1 MFSPW
6 CLLSVLHFASTNL
19 FLELG
24 QLPRQVGH
32 QFHGA
37 LQFLLQVS
45 DFILLPVC
53 IAADQGHGPH
63 PREPVQV
70 VLLVNR
76 NHETVGSHSFV
87 GACCCGFSGYPK
99 WLLLVLHLFLQIN
112 CSNFYHSLQLQI
124 IHTFS
129 PQMES
134 GVYECQALFDLFWLY
149 GPVSCVIWS
158 LIYKPNQIKH
168 EGLSILES
176 HGIWGRSLITGS
188 SLIGDTVP
196 SWIVPP
202 QNRQTLSWTGS
213 NFLVLIH
220 ILLHI
225 KDRHTP
231 LQSSCELNST
241 LAQNELVRVWNLV
254 LLH

>member
-1 MFSPW
+1 MSHKQTNLKHCWLSMSSRRKKNPCLSLVVFSPW
-6 CLLSVLHFASTNL
+6 CLLLVLHVASTNL

-53 IAADQGHGPH
+53 ITADQGHGPH

-87 GACCCGFSGYPK
+87 GACCCGFSSYPK
-99 WLLLVLHLFLQIN
+99 RLLLVLQLFLQIN
-112 CSNFYHSLQLQI
+112 WSNFCHSRQLQI

-129 PQMES
+129 PQMEWS
-134 GVYECQALFDLFWLY
+134 MNARPCLICFD
-149 GPVSCVIWS
+149 CVLCDLKS
-158 LIYKPNQIKH
+158 D
-168 EGLSILES
+168 LE
-176 HGIWGRSLITGS
+176 TK
-188 SLIGDTVP
+188 
-196 SWIVPP
+196 
-202 QNRQTLSWTGS
+202 S
-213 NFLVLIH
+213 N
-220 ILLHI
+220 
-225 KDRHTP
+225 
-231 LQSSCELNST
+231 
-241 LAQNELVRVWNLV
+241 
-254 LLH
+254 